1 MLVRWSRD
9 CVGHKTSRGAASRF
23 FTQWEDCLRPQHLA
37 CLCLLYRYSPF
48 FSFHIVIF
56 FFLPRHREVFRG
68 QSQWSQVIQFP
79 FR

>member
-37 CLCLLYRYSPF
+37 CLCLFLYRYSPF
-48 FSFHIVIF
+48 FLFI
-56 FFLPRHREVFRG
+56 L
-68 QSQWSQVIQFP
+68 
-79 FR
+79 